1 MTTTAATL
9 PARAAALFGGG
20 RAAACVGAV
29 ALVSLL
35 AFEAMAVAA
44 AMPAIA
50 TALDGLALYALAFGG
65 MLASSVLGMV
75 LAGRSCD
82 RHGAWRATVA
92 GLLVFSA
99 GLLLAGFASGMG
111 WLVAGRIVQ
120 GLGSGMLGVA
130 LYVGMGQ
137 VVPSAL
143 HPRLFA
149 LMAAAWVVPG
159 LVGPAIAAALVAHL
173 GWRAVFLVV
182 AAAVPVAAALLLPAF
197 GRMPAPPPAGDG
209 GDAAVPPGHR
219 VAWALLGA
227 LGALLLH
234 GASQAGLSALT
245 LAALVLGLLAAGTA
259 ARRLLPRGSLSAAPG
274 LPAVITLRGLLAGA
288 FASAEVFLPLYLT
301 REQGFSL
308 TQAGLALSLGA
319 VMWSGGSA
327 LQARITHQR
336 TRRRGLQAGF
346 GAVAVGLVA
355 VMTQMLLGHSAW
367 LLLAGWAA
375 AGFGI
380 GLAFPMLSVLTLSL
394 SAAHQQGSNAS
405 ALQLGDALCSSAM
418 LAVAGALFGLAGS
431 AGRLG
436 FVLVLALSA
445 AAALTGALLARRA
458 FAGRMPCAAQAQ
470 EPAAAAKT
478 SVQSRVSGST

>member
-1 MTTTAATL
+1 MNTTAATL
-9 PARAAALFGGG
+9 PAPAQALFGGG

-99 GLLLAGFASGMG
+99 GLLLAGFAPRMG

-120 GLGSGMLGVA
+120 GLGGGMLGVA

-137 VVPSAL
+137 VVPGAL

-159 LVGPAIAAALVAHL
+159 LVGPAIAAALVTHL

-197 GRMPAPPPAGDG
+197 GRMPAPPPAGD
-209 GDAAVPPGHR
+209 AAEPAGRR

-227 LGALLLH
+227 VGALLLH
-234 GASQAGLSALT
+234 GASQAGLSALM
-245 LAALVLGLLAAGTA
+245 LAALVLGLLAAATA
-259 ARRLLPRGSLSAAPG
+259 ARKLLPRGSLSAAPG
-274 LPAVITLRGLLAGA
+274 LPAVIALRGLLAGA

-308 TQAGLALSLGA
+308 TQAGLALSMGA
-319 VMWSGGSA
+319 VMWSIGSA
-327 LQARITHQR
+327 LQARITRPQA
-336 TRRRGLQAGF
+336 RRRGLQAGF
-346 GAVAVGLVA
+346 LAVTAGLVA
-355 VMTQMLLGHSAW
+355 VMTQMLMGHSAL

-380 GLAFPMLSVLTLSL
+380 GLSFPMLSVLTLSL

-436 FVLVLALSA
+436 FVLVVGLSA
-445 AAALTGALLARRA
+445 AAALAGALLARRA
-458 FAGRMPCAAQAQ
+458 FAGGACQ